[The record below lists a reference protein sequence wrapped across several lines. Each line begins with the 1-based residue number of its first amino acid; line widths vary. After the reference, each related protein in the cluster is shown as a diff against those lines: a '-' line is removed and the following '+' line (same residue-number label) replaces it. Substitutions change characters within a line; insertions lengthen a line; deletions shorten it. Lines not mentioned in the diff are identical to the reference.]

1 MIHIQQK
8 EKLNDIIA
16 KDETPLHWHGIRCES
31 TRRSI
36 HGAAQLRWELP
47 NATQTPLKVPSQA
60 GAVEEKNQNWNAL
73 LNSSATELREGTWI
87 MSGNSILKVSQR
99 FLLQHKL
106 GKYRMEGA
114 STRTMGPTWTS
125 WRRGTGWA
133 CWGPARATCSS
144 LSTVSPRFAKTFRII
159 WIYKKLDGIFWSLI
173 HRELQHRTYPQ
184 QFLPWLT
191 CTASVLRSTS
201 FYNCYCKSRQDCF
214 LQVSLMDNS
223 VQEAR

>member
-1 MIHIQQK
+1 M
-8 EKLNDIIA
+8 NPYIA
-16 KDETPLHWHGIRCES
+16 
-31 TRRSI
+31 
-36 HGAAQLRWELP
+36 LP
-47 NATQTPLKVPSQA
+47 
-60 GAVEEKNQNWNAL
+60 
-73 LNSSATELREGTWI
+73 NSSATELREGTWI

-99 FLLQHKL
+99 FQLKLSLL
-106 GKYRMEGA
+106 GKNRMGGA
-114 STRTMGPTWTS
+114 STRTMGPTWTN
-125 WRRGTGWA
+125 WRRGTGWV

-144 LSTVSPRFAKTFRII
+144 LSTVSPRFPSTFRII
-159 WIYKKLDGIFWSLI
+159 WISKKSNGIFWSLI

-191 CTASVLRSTS
+191 CTANVLRLTSS